1 LNGLPDDDAL
11 YQRAPC
17 GLLLADASGLILR
30 ANATLCRWLGYSSGA
45 LLGKVRIQDRLT
57 VGARVFHQTHC
68 LPLLQMQGS
77 VAQLQVEIRDSAGQ
91 RMPVLVNIV
100 RRTVDGEVFD
110 EWALFAVNERHS
122 YEREL
127 LAARKSAEQAL
138 EARLEAETRLRALNE
153 ALSDADRR
161 KDAFLATLSHEL
173 RNPLAPMRSALEV
186 LKLEHGA
193 GAGKRPL
200 LDVFD
205 RQLHHLTHLVD
216 DLMEVSRITQGRMD
230 LRREMLVLADVVR
243 GAVDDVAPIMRAAR
257 HTLSVAIEAP
267 GAVVDA
273 DPTRLFQV
281 VVNLLTNAA
290 KYTPDGGLI
299 ALELTLEGQQ
309 AQIAV
314 RDNGIGIPA
323 HALGTVFDMFSQLKP
338 ALDRSKG
345 GLGIG
350 LALVRGILALHGGS
364 IKAHSEGEGRGSTFT
379 VRLPLAPVQAT
390 PGAIEAA
397 PDAVAPCAVL
407 VVDDN
412 VDAAETLL
420 MFLELSGCEARAAH
434 SGAEALAV
442 LAQFTPQVALFDIGL
457 PDMNGYEL
465 ARRVRLLPGGA
476 DLLLVAATGWGQE
489 SDKQLAFAA
498 GFDHHLT
505 KPIDF
510 DRLRAL
516 LAPAQM
522 NDRRV
527 VRHASPR
534 RQ

>member
-1 LNGLPDDDAL
+1 LNGPPDDDTL
-11 YQRAPC
+11 YQHAPC
-17 GLLLADASGLILR
+17 GLLLTDGAGLILR
-30 ANATLCRWLGYSSGA
+30 ANATLCRWLGYSASA
-45 LLGKVRIQDRLT
+45 LVGKLRIQDRLP
-57 VGARVFHQTHC
+57 VGTRLFHQTHC
-68 LPLLQMQGS
+68 LPLLQVQGS
-77 VAQLQVEIRDSAGQ
+77 VAQLQVELRDSAGQ

-100 RRTVDGEVFD
+100 RRVVNDEVFD
-110 EWALFAVNERHS
+110 EWALFAVNERRS

-138 EARLEAETRLRALNE
+138 EARLEAETQLRALNL

-161 KDAFLATLSHEL
+161 KDEFLATLSHEL

-193 GAGKRPL
+193 GSERRPL
-200 LDVFD
+200 IDVFD

-216 DLMEVSRITQGRMD
+216 DLMEISRITQGRME
-230 LRREMLVLADVVR
+230 LRREPVLLADIVH
-243 GAVDDVAPIMRAAR
+243 GAVEDVAAMMRGAR
-257 HTLSVAIEAP
+257 HTLNLTIDAP
-267 GAVVDA
+267 GAVVEA

-281 VVNLLTNAA
+281 VVNLLTNAC
-290 KYTPDGGLI
+290 KYTPNGGTIGLD
-299 ALELTLEGQQ
+299 LRVE
-309 AQIAV
+309 AQEAVIAV
-314 RDNGIGIPA
+314 SDNGIGIPA

-364 IKAHSEGEGRGSTFT
+364 IGVESAGEGRGSTFT

-390 PGAIEAA
+390 PATIATA
-397 PDAVAPCAVL
+397 SDAVAPVSVL

-412 VDAAETLL
+412 VDAAETLQ
-420 MFLELSGCEARAAH
+420 MFLELSGCLARVAH
-434 SGAEALAV
+434 SAAEALEV
-442 LAQFTPQVALFDIGL
+442 LDQFQPQVALFDIGL

-465 ARRVRLLPGGA
+465 ARRVRQRPGGA
-476 DLLLVAATGWGQE
+476 DLLLIAATGWGQE
-489 SDKQLAFAA
+489 ADKQLAFAA

-510 DRLRAL
+510 DKLRTL
-516 LAPAQM
+516 LAA
-522 NDRRV
+522 
-527 VRHASPR
+527 PR
-534 RQ
+534 P

>member
-1 LNGLPDDDAL
+1 LSSLPGDDAL
-11 YQRAPC
+11 YQHAAC
-17 GLLLADASGLILR
+17 GLLLTDGAGLVLR
-30 ANATLCRWLGYSSGA
+30 ANATLCRWLGCSAGT
-45 LLGKVRIQDRLT
+45 LIKKVRIQDRLP
-57 VGARVFHQTHC
+57 VGSRLFLQTHC
-68 LPLLQMQGS
+68 LPLLQVQGS
-77 VAQLQVEIRDSAGQ
+77 VTQLQVEIRDSAGQ
-91 RMPVLVNIV
+91 RTPVLVNIV

-110 EWALFAVNERHS
+110 EWALFAVNERRS

-138 EARLEAETRLRALNE
+138 EARLDAEAQLRALNE

-161 KDAFLATLSHEL
+161 KDEFLATLSHEL

-193 GAGKRPL
+193 GAEKRPL

-216 DLMEVSRITQGRMD
+216 DLMEVSRITQGRME
-230 LRREMLVLADVVR
+230 LRREPVLLADILR
-243 GAVDDVAPIMRAAR
+243 GAVEDVAAMLRVAG
-257 HTLSVAIEAP
+257 HTLDVSIEAP

-281 VVNLLTNAA
+281 VVNLLTNAG
-290 KYTPDGGLI
+290 KYTPDGGAIEL
-299 ALELTLEGQQ
+299 ALRVDGQE
-309 AQIAV
+309 ALVIV

-364 IKAHSEGEGRGSTFT
+364 IEVHSEGEGRGSTFT
-379 VRLPLAPVQAT
+379 VRLPLARVQAT
-390 PGAIEAA
+390 PASIDAA
-397 PDAVAPCAVL
+397 PDTVGACTVL

-412 VDAAETLL
+412 VDGAETLQ
-420 MFLELSGCEARAAH
+420 MFLELSGCAARVAH
-434 SGAEALAV
+434 SAGEALDV
-442 LAQFTPQVALFDIGL
+442 FAQFRPQVALFDIGL

-465 ARRVRLLPGGA
+465 ARRVRKLPGG
-476 DLLLVAATGWGQE
+476 DELLLIAATGWGQE
-489 SDKQLAFAA
+489 ADKQLAFAA

-510 DRLRAL
+510 DKLRAL
-516 LAPAQM
+516 LAA
-522 NDRRV
+522 
-527 VRHASPR
+527 PR
-534 RQ
+534 A

>member
-1 LNGLPDDDAL
+1 MNSLPGDAAL
-11 YQRAPC
+11 YQHAPC
-17 GLLLADASGLILR
+17 GLLLTDAAGLILR
-30 ANATLCRWLGYSSGA
+30 ANATVCGWLGCPA
-45 LLGKVRIQDRLT
+45 ADLVGKVRIQDLLP
-57 VGARVFHQTHC
+57 VGARLFHQTHC
-68 LPLLQMQGS
+68 LPLLQVQGS
-77 VAQLQVEIRDSAGQ
+77 VAQLQVEIRDGAGE

-100 RRTVDGEVFD
+100 RRTVDGGLVD
-110 EWALFAVNERHS
+110 EWALFAVNERRS

-138 EARLEAETRLRALNE
+138 EARLDAETQLRALNE

-161 KDAFLATLSHEL
+161 KDEFLATLSHEL

-193 GAGKRPL
+193 GAEKRPL

-216 DLMEVSRITQGRMD
+216 DLMEVSRITQGRME
-230 LRREMLVLADVVR
+230 LRREPTVLADIVR
-243 GAVDDVAPIMRAAR
+243 GALEDVGAMMRTSD
-257 HTLSVAIEAP
+257 HTLSVTIAAP
-267 GAVVDA
+267 GAIVDA

-281 VVNLLTNAA
+281 VVNLLTNAC
-290 KYTPDGGLI
+290 KYTPNGGAI
-299 ALELTLEGQQ
+299 ELELRTEGQE
-309 AQIAV
+309 AVMTV
-314 RDNGIGIPA
+314 RDSGIGIPA

-364 IKAHSEGEGRGSTFT
+364 IEVHSAGEGRGSTFT
-379 VRLPLAPVQAT
+379 ARLPLAPVQAT
-390 PGAIEAA
+390 PDSIGA
-397 PDAVAPCAVL
+397 DLDTVKPCTVL

-412 VDAAETLL
+412 VDAAETLV
-420 MFLELSGCEARAAH
+420 MFLEMSGCEARVAH
-434 SGAEALAV
+434 SGNEALHV
-442 LAQFTPQVALFDIGL
+442 LEQFTPHVALFDIGL

-476 DLLLVAATGWGQE
+476 GMLLVAATGWGQE

-516 LAPAQM
+516 LAE
-522 NDRRV
+522 
-527 VRHASPR
+527 PR
-534 RQ
+534 GS

>member
-1 LNGLPDDDAL
+1 MNGLPGDDAL
-11 YQRAPC
+11 YQHAPC
-17 GLLLADASGLILR
+17 GLLLTDAAGLILR
-30 ANATLCRWLGYSSGA
+30 ANATLCRWLGCSSA
-45 LLGKVRIQDRLT
+45 SLLGKVRIQDRLP
-57 VGARVFHQTHC
+57 VGARLFHQTHC
-68 LPLLQMQGS
+68 LPLLQVQGS
-77 VAQLQVEIRDSAGQ
+77 VAQLQVDIRDSAGQ

-100 RRTVDGEVFD
+100 RRTVDGAVFD
-110 EWALFAVNERHS
+110 EWALFAVNERRS

-138 EARLEAETRLRALNE
+138 EARLDAEHQLRTLNE

-161 KDAFLATLSHEL
+161 KDEFLATLSHEL

-186 LKLEHGA
+186 LKLEHAA
-193 GAGKRPL
+193 GTAKRPL

-216 DLMEVSRITQGRMD
+216 DLMEVSRITQGRME
-230 LRREMLVLADVVR
+230 LRREPVLLAGIVR
-243 GAVDDVAPIMRAAR
+243 GAVDDVEAMMRASD
-257 HTLSVAIEAP
+257 HTLSVSIAAP
-267 GAVVDA
+267 HAVVDA

-281 VVNLLTNAA
+281 VVNLLTNAC
-290 KYTPDGGLI
+290 KYTPNGGAIEL
-299 ALELTLEGQQ
+299 ALKVEGQE
-309 AQIAV
+309 ALVAV

-323 HALGTVFDMFSQLKP
+323 HALGSVFDMFSQLKP

-364 IKAHSEGEGRGSTFT
+364 ISACSAGEGHGSTFT
-379 VRLPLAPVQAT
+379 ARLPLAPVQAT
-390 PGAIEAA
+390 PASVGAEL
-397 PDAVAPCAVL
+397 DTVKPCTVL

-412 VDAAETLL
+412 VDAADTLQ
-420 MFLELSGCEARAAH
+420 MFLEMSGCQAH
-434 SGAEALAV
+434 VAHTAGEALAV
-442 LAQFTPQVALFDIGL
+442 LDRFTPQVALFDIGL

-465 ARRVRLLPGGA
+465 ARRVRLLLGGA
-476 DLLLVAATGWGQE
+476 DLLLIAATGWGQE

-510 DRLRAL
+510 DKLRAL
-516 LAPAQM
+516 LA
-522 NDRRV
+522 RE
-527 VRHASPR
+527 
-534 RQ
+534 